1 MANFWEKG
9 SSILAWNLN
18 LGRSYLITTVHF
30 FLISGEFAKF
40 KAAIGYMEMG
50 GDDHN
55 KDGKYSF
62 DEFKT
67 VVESHQGLDFVFN
80 IFSQPSQFALTRNT
94 DKKK

>member
-1 MANFWEKG
+1 M
-9 SSILAWNLN
+9 N

-30 FLISGEFAKF
+30 FDFRGVCKF
-40 KAAIGYMEMG
+40 KATIGYMEMG

-67 VVESHQGLDFVFN
+67 VVESHQGSDFVFN
-80 IFSQPSQFALTRNT
+80 IFFSTLSDLL
-94 DKKK
+94 